1 MSNLAKCLALIA
13 VVLGQARA
21 DIAVEALQAAET
33 PGDAQK
39 VRGGNLRGREPKNPT
54 AKCTSNADTF
64 YKSGTVQEIHLRVTD
79 DDLARMQAALP
90 KRIYVPATFRWGKQT
105 LANVG
110 VRYKGNSSSNPRQ
123 RHKRS
128 FLIKFN
134 EFKKGRTFLGLKR
147 VALDN
152 GVQFGGL
159 FSEQLITGI
168 LNKLE
173 ITASRC
179 NFAKL
184 HLNGRFHGVYVNV
197 ERIDSVFLKTRFA
210 DASGAL
216 YKVDEGGPG
225 GDLRPFPSRPRD
237 NNQRWHAFE
246 PKSKTARTDARDVLE
261 LISRINRT
269 PPPDFDT
276 MLQGSIDV
284 DAFLQTMAVM
294 LFAGAFDQLTGW
306 NPHNYYL
313 YHEPKADRWH
323 YLPWDLDVGFAD
335 NAFGRVPVIA
345 GWNAAWPIPGG
356 SPRPLIERI
365 VDNPRLLV
373 RYRCLA
379 DRILEDHFHPK
390 VLLPRIDAL
399 YGQVKD
405 DLADDPFPHRRATNP
420 EDRDFNTIVAS
431 IKNFVCRRYKTAR
444 SQLDDPGNRPRIVRN
459 PPRRPPQ
466 PGKPSKDA
474 PTELRVIAKT
484 ASKITLQWK
493 DNAEGEAGH
502 VLQRADGENGPQF
515 RNHIGR
521 PGRESS
527 LAEDTG
533 VVAGRTYRYRVYAV
547 HPTPDGYR
555 GTGLSNVITVR
566 VPDE

>member
-1 MSNLAKCLALIA
+1 MQRLFLPL
-13 VVLGQARA
+13 L
-21 DIAVEALQAAET
+21 L
-33 PGDAQK
+33 
-39 VRGGNLRGREPKNPT
+39 LPT
-54 AKCTSNADTF
+54 SLLPAADTF
-64 YKSGTVQEIHLRVTD
+64 YKPEAVQEIHLQVQD
-79 DDLARMQAALP
+79 DDLARMKAALP
-90 KRIYVPATFRWGKQT
+90 KRIYVRATFRWGNQT
-105 LANVG
+105 IEDVG

-134 EFKKGRTFLGLKR
+134 EFKKGRTFLGLER

-152 GVQFGGL
+152 GVQFGSL
-159 FSEQLITGI
+159 FSEQLITGV
-168 LNKLE
+168 LNELE

-184 HLNGRFHGVYVNV
+184 FLNGKFHGVYVNV
-197 ERIDSVFLKTRFA
+197 ERIDRVFLKTHFS

-225 GDLRPFPSRPRD
+225 GDLRPFPPQPRG

-246 PKSKTARTDARDVLE
+246 PKSKSARSDARDVLE
-261 LISRINRT
+261 LISKINDT
-269 PPPDFDT
+269 PPDEFARV
-276 MLQGSIDV
+276 LQASIDV
-284 DAFLQTMAVM
+284 DALLKTMAVM

-313 YHEPKADRWH
+313 YHEPSGGRWH

-335 NAFGRVPVIA
+335 NAFRRVPVIA

-365 VDNPRLLV
+365 VDDPRLLV

-390 VLLPRIDAL
+390 VLVPRIDTL
-399 YGQVKD
+399 YERVKD

-420 EDRDFNTIVAS
+420 EDRDFNSIVTS
-431 IKNFVCRRYKTAR
+431 IKNFVRLRYKTAR
-444 SQLDDPGNRPRIVRN
+444 AQLDDPGNRPRIVRN
-459 PPRRPPQ
+459 RRRRPPQ

-474 PTELRVIAKT
+474 PTELRVFART
-484 ASKITLQWK
+484 ASKVTLRWQ
-493 DNAEGEAGH
+493 DNAEAEAGH
-502 VLQRADGENGPQF
+502 IVQRADGEKGQEF

-527 LAEDTG
+527 TAEDTG

-547 HPTPDGYR
+547 HPTPDGLQ
-555 GTGLSNVITVR
+555 GTGLSNTITVHI
-566 VPDE
+566 PEK

>member
-1 MSNLAKCLALIA
+1 MSNLAKCLVLVA
-13 VVLGQARA
+13 VGVGQAG
-21 DIAVEALQAAET
+21 IAAEALHAAET
-33 PGDAQK
+33 PRDDQK
-39 VRGGNLRGREPKNPT
+39 VRVRNVRRGEPQNPT
-54 AKCTSNADTF
+54 AKRAPNANTF
-64 YKSGTVQEIHLRVTD
+64 YRSGMVQEIHLQVTD
-79 DDLARMQAALP
+79 EDLARMQEALP

-105 LANVG
+105 LDNVG
-110 VRYKGNSSSNPRQ
+110 VRYKGNSSSKPRQ

-152 GVQFGGL
+152 GVQFGSL

-168 LNKLE
+168 LHKLE

-184 HLNGRFHGVYVNV
+184 FLNDRFHGVYVNV
-197 ERIDSVFLKTRFA
+197 ERIDSVFLKTHFA

-225 GDLRPFPSRPRD
+225 GDLRPFPPRPRG

-246 PKSKTARTDARDVLE
+246 PKSKSARADARDVLE
-261 LISRINRT
+261 LISKINHT
-269 PPPDFDT
+269 PPPDFAT
-276 MLQGSIDV
+276 ILQDSIDV

-335 NAFGRVPVIA
+335 NAFRRLPVIA
-345 GWNAAWPIPGG
+345 GWNAAW
-356 SPRPLIERI
+356 
-365 VDNPRLLV
+365 PRLLV

-399 YGQVKD
+399 YERVRD

-420 EDRDFNTIVAS
+420 EDRDFNTIVTS
-431 IKNFVCRRYKTAR
+431 IKNFVRLRYKTAR
-444 SQLDDPGNRPRIVRN
+444 SQLDDPGNRPRVVRN

-484 ASKITLQWK
+484 ASKVTLQWR
-493 DNAEGEAGH
+493 DNADGEAGH
-502 VLQRADGENGPQF
+502 VLQRADGENGMQF
-515 RNHIGR
+515 RNRVGR

-527 LAEDTG
+527 IAEDTA

-547 HPTPDGYR
+547 HPTPDGFR

>member
-1 MSNLAKCLALIA
+1 M
-13 VVLGQARA
+13 QFR
-21 DIAVEALQAAET
+21 ET
-33 PGDAQK
+33 APEWQ
-39 VRGGNLRGREPKNPT
+39 
-54 AKCTSNADTF
+54 
-64 YKSGTVQEIHLRVTD
+64 
-79 DDLARMQAALP
+79 
-90 KRIYVPATFRWGKQT
+90 VP
-105 LANVG
+105 
-110 VRYKGNSSSNPRQ
+110 
-123 RHKRS
+123 
-128 FLIKFN
+128 
-134 EFKKGRTFLGLKR
+134 
-147 VALDN
+147 
-152 GVQFGGL
+152 
-159 FSEQLITGI
+159 
-168 LNKLE
+168 
-173 ITASRC
+173 RC
-179 NFAKL
+179 
-184 HLNGRFHGVYVNV
+184 VVNV

-225 GDLRPFPSRPRD
+225 GICDRFPPRPRETT
-237 NNQRWHAFE
+237 RMARFE
-246 PKSKTARTDARDVLE
+246 PKTKTARTDARDVLE

-284 DAFLQTMAVM
+284 DAFPQTMAVM

-431 IKNFVCRRYKTAR
+431 IKNFVRRRYKTAR
-444 SQLDDPGNRPRIVRN
+444 SQLDDPGQSATHCEKSAASPTSTRETVKRC
-459 PPRRPPQ
+459 
-466 PGKPSKDA
+466 
-474 PTELRVIAKT
+474 PTELRVIGKT
-484 ASKITLQWK
+484 ASKITFKWK
-493 DNAEGEAGH
+493 DNAKGEAGH

-527 LAEDTG
+527 SRRTPG

>member
-1 MSNLAKCLALIA
+1 MSNLAKCLVLVA
-13 VVLGQARA
+13 VGVGQAG
-21 DIAVEALQAAET
+21 IAAEALHAAET
-33 PGDAQK
+33 PGDDQK
-39 VRGGNLRGREPKNPT
+39 VRVRNVRRGEPQNPT
-54 AKCTSNADTF
+54 AKRAPNANTF
-64 YKSGTVQEIHLRVTD
+64 YRSGMVQEIHLQVTD
-79 DDLARMQAALP
+79 EDLARMQEALP

-105 LANVG
+105 LDNVG
-110 VRYKGNSSSNPRQ
+110 VRYKGNSSSKPRQ

-152 GVQFGGL
+152 GVQFGSL

-168 LNKLE
+168 LHKLE

-184 HLNGRFHGVYVNV
+184 FLNDRFHGVYVNV
-197 ERIDSVFLKTRFA
+197 ERIDSVFLKTHFA

-225 GDLRPFPSRPRD
+225 GDLRPFPPRPRG

-246 PKSKTARTDARDVLE
+246 PKSKSARPDARDVLE
-261 LISRINRT
+261 LISKINHT
-269 PPPDFDT
+269 PPPDFAT
-276 MLQGSIDV
+276 ILQDSIDV

-335 NAFGRVPVIA
+335 NAFRRLPVIA

-356 SPRPLIERI
+356 PPRPLIERI
-365 VDNPRLLV
+365 VDDPRLLV

-399 YGQVKD
+399 YERVRD

-420 EDRDFNTIVAS
+420 EDRDFNTIVTS
-431 IKNFVCRRYKTAR
+431 IKNFVRLRYKTAR
-444 SQLDDPGNRPRIVRN
+444 SQLDDPGNRPRVVRN

-484 ASKITLQWK
+484 ASKVTLQWR
-493 DNAEGEAGH
+493 DNADGEAGH
-502 VLQRADGENGPQF
+502 VLQRADGENGMQF
-515 RNHIGR
+515 RNRVGR

-527 LAEDTG
+527 IAEDTA

-547 HPTPDGYR
+547 HPTPDGFR